1 MIINSLVLTSSV
13 AGESPSAEPE
23 LAGSASR
30 RRGVCSVGALATSFS
45 SIDMA
50 MGTIV
55 ADRLPVR
62 LGGNNVRGKRS
73 KAKVLGRSP
82 TRGAYAEKYVR
93 RNRRSD
99 TLAPSHARVH
109 QCREQCIKACAV
121 LIFYIYFLLFL
132 SFLLPFFS
140 FSLPISVYGIRGTAR
155 WVKSITWMAITDHR
169 FIGLDP
175 PFNYKDSIKQLMADT
190 RNLGKSLSWIFK
202 PQANLNFLKLH

>member
-23 LAGSASR
+23 LAGLASR
-30 RRGVCSVGALATSFS
+30 KRGVCSVGALATSFS

-62 LGGNNVRGKRS
+62 LSGNDVRGKRS
-73 KAKVLGRSP
+73 KAKVLGKSP
-82 TRGAYAEKYVR
+82 TRGAYAEKHVR

-109 QCREQCIKACAV
+109 QYREHCIKACAV

-132 SFLLPFFS
+132 SFLLPFFFFFLAYLFLRHS
-140 FSLPISVYGIRGTAR
+140 RDGKVGQINYLDR
-155 WVKSITWMAITDHR
+155 DHR
-169 FIGLDP
+169 SEIHRAG
-175 PFNYKDSIKQLMADT
+175 SAIQLQ
-190 RNLGKSLSWIFK
+190 I
-202 PQANLNFLKLH
+202 